1 MVARERRT
9 FPPPAAEPVG
19 DGGPAEAAS
28 FVAEAV
34 AELAVMAR
42 RHRLETLGFL
52 LDMAQLEAK
61 EQVRLRLLRST
72 Q

>member
-9 FPPPAAEPVG
+9 LPLPAAEPVG

-61 EQVRLRLLRST
+61 EQVRSRLLRST